1 MTPFGR
7 MPLSAAWGPTP
18 VKREEEGQRGGDV
31 TGQAR
36 EVTMVH
42 TPEVMADVGGFGM
55 YFGSLTPGFV
65 DEGDAP

>member
-1 MTPFGR
+1 M
-7 MPLSAAWGPTP
+7 
-18 VKREEEGQRGGDV
+18 KREEEGQRGGDV

-36 EVTMVH
+36 EVTMVR